1 MAEGEVQLRIRADAS
16 QVLAAG
22 REAAEAVKSAGT
34 AGAGANEAVAEGAK
48 KATGAKQQLRQS
60 LQLLAR
66 EFPLLGLAARALAS
80 PLTLGAAAAGL
91 AIQRLR
97 GDLER
102 LNEALTASAW
112 RDYGSVVEAQR
123 EKLTAASLAA
133 DAHADA
139 MERLRAA
146 TENASQASSRLLDV
160 YRARMSAEERLD
172 EARKRL
178 ESARVE
184 ATERDPVRR
193 AEKLAEIEG
202 RYAARRRAREEE
214 GKRFELSEQYRKAA
228 NEEAAARRAGREAE
242 AARAAQAGLRSEAE
256 VTARLAVEKERL
268 AQISEELEAKQARYE
283 ELRSKGWALRSTPE
297 QMEMEQLGVQ
307 VESLYAQREMQR
319 GIVGRLSARAP
330 GEIAA
335 WRRAGARVE
344 MWEGAERGALERAI
358 GIRAM
363 LPTQEAVA
371 GIESRARTA
380 EAGLERGA
388 RIYGVTSEAR
398 QSYERLLAEITS
410 TLERG
415 NGVNAALLDKLRQ
428 YGERIA
434 TLEGQVKNLR

>member
-1 MAEGEVQLRIRADAS
+1 MAEDFQLRIRVDAS
-16 QVLAAG
+16 EAVEGG
-22 REAAEAVKSAGT
+22 RSAAEALGAMGAAGQKSQAQIA
-34 AGAGANEAVAEGAK
+34 AGAKEAAGSSRE
-48 KATGAKQQLRQS
+48 LRTVFRQ
-60 LQLLAR
+60 LAR
-66 EFPLLGLAARALAS
+66 EFPLLGMVGRALFS
-80 PLTLGAAAAGL
+80 PLALGAAVATY
-91 AIQRLR
+91 AIRRLR
-97 GDLER
+97 EDLQR

-133 DAHADA
+133 DAHAAA

-146 TENASQASSRLLDV
+146 TQTASDASARLMDV
-160 YRARMSAEERLD
+160 YRARMSAEDRLD

-178 ESARVE
+178 ETARVE
-184 ATERDPVRR
+184 AGERDPVRR
-193 AEKLAEIEG
+193 AEKLAEIEE

-214 GKRFELSEQYRKAA
+214 AKRFELAEQYRKAA

-256 VTARLAVEKERL
+256 ITARLGVEKERL
-268 AQISEELEAKQARYE
+268 AQISEELEAKEARLE
-283 ELRSKGWALRSTPE
+283 ELRGMGWARRSTPQ
-297 QMEMEQLGVQ
+297 QMEMESLADQ
-307 VESLYAQREMQR
+307 VEALGRQRELQR

-398 QSYERLLAEITS
+398 QSYERLLSEITS

>member
-1 MAEGEVQLRIRADAS
+1 MAEDFQLRIRVDAS
-16 QVLAAG
+16 EAVEGG
-22 REAAEAVKSAGT
+22 RSAAEALGAMGAAGQKSQAQIA
-34 AGAGANEAVAEGAK
+34 AGAKE
-48 KATGAKQQLRQS
+48 ATGSSRELRTVFRQ
-60 LQLLAR
+60 LAR
-66 EFPLLGLAARALAS
+66 EFPLLGMVGRALFS
-80 PLTLGAAAAGL
+80 PLALGAAVATY
-91 AIQRLR
+91 AIRRLR
-97 GDLER
+97 EDLQR

-133 DAHADA
+133 DAHAAA

-146 TENASQASSRLLDV
+146 TQTASDASARLMDV
-160 YRARMSAEERLD
+160 YRARMSAEDRLD

-193 AEKLAEIEG
+193 AEKLAEIEE

-214 GKRFELSEQYRKAA
+214 AKRFELAEQYRKAA
-228 NEEAAARRAGREAE
+228 NEEVAARRAGREAE

-256 VTARLAVEKERL
+256 ITARLGVEKERL
-268 AQISEELEAKQARYE
+268 AQISEELEAKEARLE
-283 ELRSKGWALRSTPE
+283 ELRGMGWARRSTPQ
-297 QMEMEQLGVQ
+297 QMEMESLADQ
-307 VESLYAQREMQR
+307 VEALGRQRELQR

-398 QSYERLLAEITS
+398 QSYERLLSEITS